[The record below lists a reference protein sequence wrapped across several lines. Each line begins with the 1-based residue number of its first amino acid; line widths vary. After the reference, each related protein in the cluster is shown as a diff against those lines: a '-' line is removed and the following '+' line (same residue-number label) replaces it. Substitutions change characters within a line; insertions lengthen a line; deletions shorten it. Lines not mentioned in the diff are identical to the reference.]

1 MDALYLNFRIVDTP
15 SARFQA
21 LTQAAL
27 RPSYPRSRQSP
38 STVWLRKSD
47 LAD

>member
-27 RPSYPRSRQSP
+27 RPKGFLTEERWP
-38 STVWLRKSD
+38 SG
-47 LAD
+47 